1 MIKQGKPPALCFRV
15 LLVFFL
21 TRAVTLHLIIC
32 KLINYCFLVSPDEYA
47 MAVKCDKD
55 EINVVLHTNGPS
67 SYYPGSVYLNDPT
80 CKPIYQNST
89 HIFVKS
95 RLGDCGTRSNFS
107 KDGKWILYRNVIHID
122 SEKHQP
128 IGSHVTRD
136 QQMAFEFRCS
146 YRRKA
151 LVSAV
156 SFNSSNVVV
165 IDVGKMFILCSFS

>member
-1 MIKQGKPPALCFRV
+1 
-15 LLVFFL
+15 
-21 TRAVTLHLIIC
+21 
-32 KLINYCFLVSPDEYA
+32 

-67 SYYPGSVYLNDPT
+67 SHYPGSVYLNDPT

-95 RLGDCGTRSNFS
+95 RLGDCGTRSNVS
-107 KDGKWILYRNVIHID
+107 KDGKWILYRNAIHID
-122 SEKHQP
+122 SKKHQP

-146 YRRKA
+146 YRRRT

-156 SFNSSNVVV
+156 SFNASKVVV
-165 IDVGKMFILCSFS
+165 INVGKMFIVRSFSECSMIAGPKNLETRQVEAAREVRRVGQFRETLAKA

>member
-1 MIKQGKPPALCFRV
+1 
-15 LLVFFL
+15 
-21 TRAVTLHLIIC
+21 
-32 KLINYCFLVSPDEYA
+32 
-47 MAVKCDKD
+47 MAVKCHKD

-67 SYYPGSVYLNDPT
+67 SHYPGSVYLNDPT

-95 RLGDCGTRSNFS
+95 RLEDCGTRSNFS
-107 KDGKWILYRNVIHID
+107 KDGQWILYRNVIHID

-146 YRRKA
+146 YRRRA
-151 LVSAV
+151 LVPAV

-165 IDVGKMFILCSFS
+165 IDVGEMFILCSFS

>member
-1 MIKQGKPPALCFRV
+1 
-15 LLVFFL
+15 
-21 TRAVTLHLIIC
+21 
-32 KLINYCFLVSPDEYA
+32 
-47 MAVKCDKD
+47 MAVKCDKH

-67 SYYPGSVYLNDPT
+67 SHYPRSVYLNDPT

-95 RLGDCGTRSNFS
+95 RLGDCGTRSNVS
-107 KDGKWILYRNVIHID
+107 KDGKWILYRNAIHID

-146 YRRKA
+146 YRRRT

-156 SFNSSNVVV
+156 SFNASKVVV
-165 IDVGKMFILCSFS
+165 INVGKMFILCSFS